1 MAYDLVIRGGRVVD
15 GSGLPSYVADVGV
28 KDGKVIEVGKL
39 KDGAAKSIDAAGLAV
54 APGFIDH
61 HTHLDAQLL
70 WDPYGTCEPQHGVTS
85 VVMGNCGLALAP
97 IKNGDE
103 DAIVKSFV
111 RVEAMPR
118 VALEQGVKW
127 NWHSYGEYLDNFEG
141 KVGINVGGLVG
152 HIAVRHHAM
161 GEEAV
166 ERKATG
172 AEVQK
177 MRGLVLEA
185 MEGGALGMSTN
196 RNDRHM
202 REDGKP
208 VASRLADDEEFFALC
223 DVLSEHN
230 AGVIETILGRN
241 KVEHFE
247 WYHELARRTQRPV
260 LWQSL
265 QHRWSEPNLWR
276 EQLAAVEPIFK
287 AGYQAYGLSHTVPLV
302 RHFTLKDCQIFDEFP
317 TWKNL
322 MFLPLEVR
330 RQAFADADTRKK
342 LQADLS
348 SSRPTNFHKR
358 WDIPKV
364 EKVTKPENQKY
375 QGKTIAELA
384 AMRNQQ
390 PIDAFLDLA
399 LDENLETIFWNAN
412 NGGDWDAMG
421 EILRSPYVLVGTS
434 DAGAHVLF
442 GADFGYGTILLGLW
456 VRERQVMSLEHAV
469 HKLTFHPASI
479 FGLQGRGLLRPGY
492 AADITI
498 FDPQTVHAH
507 EPEWASDFPANS
519 KRMVQRAI
527 GVHYTIV
534 NGRVIHEQ
542 GRMTGDL
549 PGHVL
554 RGPLYRQQKAAA

>member
-1 MAYDLVIRGGRVVD
+1 MAYDLVVRGGRVVD
-15 GSGLPSYVADVGV
+15 GSGLPSYVADVAV
-28 KDGKVIEVGKL
+28 KDGKVAEIGKV
-39 KDGAAKSIDAAGLAV
+39 KDAAAKTIDAGGLAV
-54 APGFIDH
+54 SPGFIDH
-61 HTHLDAQLL
+61 HTHLDAQML

-85 VVMGNCGLALAP
+85 VVMGNCGLSLAP
-97 IKNGDE
+97 VRQGIE

-111 RVEAMPR
+111 RVEAIPR
-118 VALEQGVKW
+118 IALEQGVKW
-127 NWHSYGEYLDNFEG
+127 NWHSYGEYLDNLEG
-141 KVGINVGGLVG
+141 KLGINVGGLVG

-172 AEVQK
+172 TEVQK
-177 MRGLVLEA
+177 MKGLVLDA

-208 VASRLADDEEFFALC
+208 VSSRLADDDELFALC
-223 DVLSEHN
+223 DVLGERN

-241 KVEHFE
+241 KVEHFA
-247 WYHELARRTQRPV
+247 WYHELAKRTQRPI

-276 EQLAAVEPIFK
+276 EQLEAVEPIFK
-287 AGYQAYGLSHTVPLV
+287 AGYQAYGLTHTVPLV

-322 MFLPLEVR
+322 MFLPVEVR
-330 RQAFADADTRKK
+330 KQAFADTDTRTK
-342 LQADLS
+342 LQHEIDNL
-348 SSRPTNFHKR
+348 RLTNYHKR

-364 EKVTKPENQKY
+364 EKCFKPENQKY
-375 QGKTIAELA
+375 VGKTIAEMA
-384 AMRNQQ
+384 AMRNQA

-412 NGGDWDAMG
+412 NGGDWNAMG
-421 EILRSPYVLVGTS
+421 EILRSPYVLIGTS

-456 VRERQVMSLEHAV
+456 VRERQVMSLEQAI

-492 AADITI
+492 AADIAI
-498 FDPQTVHAH
+498 FDPKTVNAE
-507 EPEWASDFPANS
+507 EPVWADDFPANS
-519 KRMVQRAI
+519 KRMVQQAT
-527 GVHYTIV
+527 GMHYTIV
-534 NGRVIHEQ
+534 NGIVINDH
-542 GRMTGDL
+542 GHMTGDL
-549 PGHVL
+549 PGQVM

>member
-1 MAYDLVIRGGRVVD
+1 MAYDLIIRGGRVVD
-15 GSGLPSYVADVGV
+15 GSGLPSYIADVGV
-28 KDGKVIEVGKL
+28 KEGKIGEVGRL
-39 KDGAAKSIDAAGLAV
+39 KDGAARTIDAHGLAV

-61 HTHLDAQLL
+61 HTHLDAQML
-70 WDPYGTCEPQHGVTS
+70 WDPYGTCEPQHGITS
-85 VVMGNCGLALAP
+85 VVMGNCGLSLAP
-97 IKNGDE
+97 RRSGIE

-111 RVEAMPR
+111 RVEAIPR
-118 VALEQGVKW
+118 NALELGVKW

-152 HIAVRHHAM
+152 HIAVRHDAM

-166 ERKATG
+166 ERSATG

-223 DVLSEHN
+223 DVLAGRN

-241 KVEHFE
+241 KIEHFK
-247 WYHELARRTQRPV
+247 WYHELAKRTQRPI

-265 QHRWSEPNLWR
+265 QHRWAEPNLWR
-276 EQLAAVEPIFK
+276 EQLKAVEPIFK

-302 RHFTLKDCQIFDEFP
+302 RHFTLRDCQIFDEFP

-322 MFLPLEVR
+322 MFLPVEVR
-330 RQAFADADTRKK
+330 KQALADAGTREK
-342 LQADLS
+342 LQAELND
-348 SSRPTNFHKR
+348 SRPTNYHKR

-364 EKVTKPENQKY
+364 EKTLKPENQKY
-375 QGKTIAELA
+375 TGKTIAELA
-384 AMRNQQ
+384 AMRNQA
-390 PIDAFLDLA
+390 PLDAFLDLA
-399 LDENLETIFWNAN
+399 LEENLETIFWNAN
-412 NGGDWDAMG
+412 NGGDWNAMG
-421 EILRSPYVLVGTS
+421 EILRSPYVLIGTS

-456 VRERQVMSLEHAV
+456 VRERQVMTLEQAI

-479 FGLQGRGLLRPGY
+479 FGLQGRGLLRSGY
-492 AADITI
+492 AADIAI
-498 FDPQTVHAH
+498 FDPKTVNAE
-507 EPEWASDFPANS
+507 EPEWANDFPANT
-519 KRMVQRAI
+519 KRMVQRSV
-527 GVHYTIV
+527 GMHYTIV
-534 NGRVIHEQ
+534 NGTVINDQ

-554 RGPLYRQQKAAA
+554 RGALYRQQKAAA